1 LPFSDFGIL
10 CLKSVLAPSS
20 PKLHGAWSISPL
32 SISQSD
38 LQIPEWVR
46 PSRLARRIAHLK
58 HKPGLY
64 LPWNAPL
71 YLYYPTSVWRYTVY
85 WALTLTAVT
94 FGLPGSLA
102 FVVFSRKGTR
112 YATLAIWLPFFFV
125 IGGCL
130 AAFIYATVVGEF
142 V

>member
-1 LPFSDFGIL
+1 MNDIPGVYTD
-10 CLKSVLAPSS
+10 P
-20 PKLHGAWSISPL
+20 PL
-32 SISQSD
+32 NYT
-38 LQIPEWVR
+38 IPEW
-46 PSRLARRIAHLK
+46 
-58 HKPGLY
+58 PGLY

-130 AAFIYATVVGEF
+130 AAFIYATVVGF
-142 V
+142 ALAAIYSAAYLRMSTWVPFLWASAHTLIVIISSYSTLAGIL

>member
-1 LPFSDFGIL
+1 ML
-10 CLKSVLAPSS
+10 
-20 PKLHGAWSISPL
+20 ISNT
-32 SISQSD
+32 
-38 LQIPEWVR
+38 
-46 PSRLARRIAHLK
+46 
-58 HKPGLY
+58 KPGLY

-71 YLYYPTSVWRYTVY
+71 YLYYPTSVWRFTVY

-130 AAFIYATVVGEF
+130 AAFIYATVVGMF
-142 V
+142 VSEEEICVEASRQASLWQPSTALHISE